1 MSATTTTK
9 QKVWVSGTPAR
20 WVRHPQG
27 GRQCPGCH
35 HPIMERIFCEVLA
48 EMNIEGNTI
57 GVPGVGCGARMAMVV
72 NIDFITVAHGR
83 PPDVASV
90 AKRILP
96 DRLVFTYQ
104 GDGDCLSIGLSPFI
118 SACARGENISI
129 IMCNNGGFGTTGGQM
144 GPTTLMGQKTTTSP
158 EGRLPQMGYPIHAA
172 ELIAPMK
179 GVTFSARCAVNNPAN
194 YQHTKRCVKTAFER
208 QFKNAGLSF
217 VEVLSAC
224 PTDWRMTPLESMEW
238 IENQMIAEFPLG
250 VFKDV
255 DKRAE

>member
-1 MSATTTTK
+1 
-9 QKVWVSGTPAR
+9 
-20 WVRHPQG
+20 
-27 GRQCPGCH
+27 
-35 HPIMERIFCEVLA
+35 MERLFCEILA
-48 EMNIEGNTI
+48 EMDIEGNTI
-57 GVPGVGCGARMAMVV
+57 CVPGVGCGARMSMVV

-83 PPDVASV
+83 PPDIATV

-96 DRLVFTYQ
+96 DRLIFTYQ

-118 SACARGENISI
+118 SACARGENITI
-129 IMCNNGGFGTTGGQM
+129 IMNNNGGFGTTGGQM
-144 GPTTLMGQKTTTSP
+144 GPTTLMGQKTTTCP
-158 EGRLPQMGYPIHAA
+158 DGRLPTNGYPIHAA

-179 GVTFSARCAVNNPAN
+179 GVAYSARSAVNNPAN
-194 YQHTKRCVKTAFER
+194 YQQTKRYIKTAFQR
-208 QFKNAGLSF
+208 QFAGAGLSF

-224 PTDWRMTPLESMEW
+224 PSDWKMTPLESMEW